1 MHPPHLSEPLDLDT
15 LNLLR
20 LVMRLAAFALAIV
33 AGTAFNWLAG
43 EGRDF

>member
-1 MHPPHLSEPLDLDT
+1 MPHLPEPLDADT

-20 LVMRLAAFALAIV
+20 LAIRLGLFLLAAA

-43 EGRDF
+43 DRFDF